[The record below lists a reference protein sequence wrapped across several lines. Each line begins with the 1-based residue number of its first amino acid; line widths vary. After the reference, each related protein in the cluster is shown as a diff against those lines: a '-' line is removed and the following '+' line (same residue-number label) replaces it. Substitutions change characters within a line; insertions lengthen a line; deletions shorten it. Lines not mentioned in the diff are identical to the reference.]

1 MIVVFCGRMLFNNVF
16 AQKITEYLPE
26 KPTSTAVV
34 VCPGGSYFWLAKKSE
49 GREVAQWLNK
59 NGYAAYVLEYPVSGW
74 WSWFTHIR
82 RSCCTQYPGQLDALE
97 GALKTVKSKGYEKVG
112 AMGFSAGGHLVLSG
126 AELLPDST
134 APDFVAAIYPVVTMR
149 EPYVH
154 KRSRRGLLGERRR
167 RDPVMQDSLSME
179 LHADKVRCPV
189 FLLNCLDD
197 PTVDWHNA
205 QMMNDSLTNHFVIYL
220 QSPVGGHGFGVNEKR
235 MAKYNSTFLMF
246 WPDKCLIWMKV
257 VEEGYL
263 KFDREKLYKRIMEEF
278 NEIELHQGN

>member
-1 MIVVFCGRMLFNNVF
+1 MKKILLLVLAIWVFMGMN
-16 AQKITEYLPE
+16 AQILTEFLPE
-26 KPTSTAVV
+26 KPADTAVV
-34 VCPGGSYFWLAKKSE
+34 VCPGGSYYWLAKKSE
-49 GREVAQWLNK
+49 GSEVAQWLNQ

-97 GALKTVKSKGYEKVG
+97 NALKIVKSMGYKTVG
-112 AMGFSAGGHLVLSG
+112 AIGFSAGGHLVLSG
-126 AELLPDST
+126 AELLPDYA

-167 RDPVMQDSLSME
+167 HDPVMQDSLSME

-189 FLLNCLDD
+189 FLLNCEDD

-205 QMMNDSLTNHFVIYL
+205 RMMADSLNALNKSDVYYL
-220 QSPVGGHGFGVNEKR
+220 FLQKGGHGFGVNAEK
-235 MAKYNSTFLMF
+235 MAGKDCVVWPEKFLM
-246 WPDKCLIWMKV
+246 WLR
-257 VEEGYL
+257 GSL
-263 KFDREKLYKRIMEEF
+263 
-278 NEIELHQGN
+278 